1 MPRPQQDKNTTA
13 AKANAS
19 SQPEQANAN
28 DNATASRDLEIL
40 KAIRE
45 LRAELKEDTKQSMS
59 KLSKEIN
66 DKLGELGEE
75 INGKLDNAV
84 SKIQDLTERMEE
96 AETRTIQIESWT
108 LEATTV
114 LSACLEQQRKLQ
126 AKVTDLE
133 SRSRRNNVRIFGL
146 PEGVE
151 ENSVPRFIE
160 SFLTEQLQLPGGSD
174 LKIQRA
180 HRSLTNKP
188 PPEAPPRAIIVNFL
202 EYSTK
207 EMILREAWKK
217 KIQMGSKTVYFDHDY
232 PPEIVARRKEYTGIK
247 KILKE
252 KGIRFQTPYTN
263 MRIHWESG
271 TRTYS
276 CARDVYSELRRRGF
290 QVALPAF
297 VDSETNAAARLRE
310 LLGWQQ
316 VENSS
321 PAIARRAKAKLQE
334 FQRDPAD

>member
-1 MPRPQQDKNTTA
+1 
-13 AKANAS
+13 
-19 SQPEQANAN
+19 
-28 DNATASRDLEIL
+28 
-40 KAIRE
+40 
-45 LRAELKEDTKQSMS
+45 
-59 KLSKEIN
+59 
-66 DKLGELGEE
+66 
-75 INGKLDNAV
+75 
-84 SKIQDLTERMEE
+84 MEE

-133 SRSRRNNVRIFGL
+133 SRSRRNNVLTWGKRF
-146 PEGVE
+146 
-151 ENSVPRFIE
+151 ENSACTP
-160 SFLTEQLQLPGGSD
+160 L
-174 LKIQRA
+174 
-180 HRSLTNKP
+180 LTNKP

-271 TRTYS
+271 TRSYS

-297 VDSETNAAARLRE
+297 VDSETNAAARLQE

>member
-1 MPRPQQDKNTTA
+1 MN
-13 AKANAS
+13 
-19 SQPEQANAN
+19 
-28 DNATASRDLEIL
+28 
-40 KAIRE
+40 
-45 LRAELKEDTKQSMS
+45 

-96 AETRTIQIESWT
+96 AETRTIQIESWAS
-108 LEATTV
+108 EATTV

-133 SRSRRNNVRIFGL
+133 SRSLRNNVRIFGL

-160 SFLTEQLQLPGGSD
+160 SYLTEQLQLPEGSN

-180 HRSLTNKP
+180 HRSLTSKP

-207 EMILREAWKK
+207 EMVLREAWM
-217 KIQMGSKTVYFDHDY
+217 II
-232 PPEIVARRKEYTGIK
+232 P
-247 KILKE
+247 
-252 KGIRFQTPYTN
+252 
-263 MRIHWESG
+263 
-271 TRTYS
+271 
-276 CARDVYSELRRRGF
+276 LR
-290 QVALPAF
+290 L
-297 VDSETNAAARLRE
+297 S
-310 LLGWQQ
+310 
-316 VENSS
+316 
-321 PAIARRAKAKLQE
+321 
-334 FQRDPAD
+334 